1 MVKVITE
8 KFSTYPMTSFGSTR
22 QNNAVKTENTETPK
36 TKNNNKKDKLVPLGL
51 IAGGGL
57 LVYYGI
63 KRPSTTTL
71 YKNLVTQRCYQIE
84 SYVQDFSLLTK
95 KLVKTSFDEPLMF
108 IEKFKQ
114 SKNIDTAKHLEEI
127 SLSQKPQMAV
137 ELLDKAFKDVR
148 LNFDESIGA
157 GASDFDTFAVTMDN
171 SARKVR
177 DILNAKRSANNVAC
191 GDLTLV
197 PHLKGSKYSDLVEDC
212 ENNLTATAN
221 SAYNAMARIQDNCL
235 HDVIKS
241 QSRLMAKVVT
251 DFRNLTPELKSKIMD
266 EAFNSVR
273 KLLNLPETF
282 TPSYSKETTLTNFEK
297 LAQGDLEFRDVPKEV
312 EHIYDGKTYCEFVKN
327 DTLKPQ
333 DLLKELENV
342 FDGNIYW
349 NTVKTADFSELK
361 PEDIKKI
368 FYSASPYNTVK
379 DIGFMID
386 RIRLS
391 KEIDK
396 SLGKNNEKVYDNSI
410 AKLEYLSVKLKEV
423 GEKELLEKCSKD
435 FDTDSLE
442 QRKVLFYYVNSLAK
456 KLGYSD
462 ITQMDK
468 HLSETNAEYNKMSI
482 RKYIDIYR
490 ENPDIYFS

>member
-1 MVKVITE
+1 MVKVVSE
-8 KFSTYPMTSFGSTR
+8 NFSTYPMTSLGSTR
-22 QNNAVKTENTETPK
+22 QNNAVKSKNTELPK

-84 SYVQDFSLLTK
+84 SYVQDFSLLAK
-95 KLVKTSFDEPLMF
+95 NLVKTSFNEPLMF

-114 SKNIDTAKHLEEI
+114 SKDFNTAKHLEEI

-137 ELLDKAFKDVR
+137 ELLDKVFKDVR

-191 GDLTLV
+191 GDLTLI

-221 SAYNAMARIQDNCL
+221 SAYNAMARIQDNSL

-241 QSRLMAKVVT
+241 QSRLMAQAVT

-266 EAFNSVR
+266 ETFNSVR

-297 LAQGDLEFRDVPKEV
+297 LAKGDLEFKDVPKEL
-312 EHIYDGKTYCEFVKN
+312 D
-327 DTLKPQ
+327 D
-333 DLLKELENV
+333 V

-468 HLSETNAEYNKMSI
+468 HLAETNAEYNKMSI